1 MFRRG
6 CINAHTKPHLTT
18 SCFLNI
24 SSNDIHPSGALV
36 IELPIKFLLRVSGRG
51 HVQLLIMLLR
61 AQQETT

>member
-1 MFRRG
+1 M
-6 CINAHTKPHLTT
+6 
-18 SCFLNI
+18 
-24 SSNDIHPSGALV
+24 